1 MAVVEF
7 KKKGRIAY
15 ITLNRPDQMNA
26 MNREVWEGMA
36 DAWIKV
42 RDDPEVWTAI
52 VTGAGDKAFSAGA
65 DLKEMSEQRAMI
77 ERGETPR
84 PRPESGPMRG
94 LYVWKPFIA
103 AVNGFAM
110 GGGFELALACDIRV
124 AAEHAQFGFSE
135 VLRAIIPGAGGTQ
148 RLPRMAPFGMA
159 IDLLLTGRRVDAQEA
174 YRLGIV
180 NKVVPLA
187 KLMSTAEEYANM
199 INENGP
205 LAVRAIKESA
215 YRGIQMS
222 LDNGLRLE
230 TLFSQ
235 IVRQTEDSRE
245 GPLAFAQK
253 RKAVYKG
260 K

>member
-1 MAVVEF
+1 MAVVEYE
-7 KKKGRIAY
+7 KKGKIAY

-36 DAWIKV
+36 DAWIRV

-77 ERGETPR
+77 ERGETPK
-84 PRPESGPMRG
+84 PRPEFGPMRG

-148 RLPRMAPFGMA
+148 RLPRLIGKARAKELILTARKLDAAEAERIGLVNFVSEAGKLHEKGLEVARA
-159 IDLLLTGRRVDAQEA
+159 IAA
-174 YRLGIV
+174 
-180 NKVVPLA
+180 
-187 KLMSTAEEYANM
+187 
-199 INENGP
+199 NGP
-205 LAVRAIKESA
+205 VAVRAAKRAIDEGCELPLPQGLEVEARCYELVLPTQDRKEA
-215 YRGIQMS
+215 
-222 LDNGLRLE
+222 LA
-230 TLFSQ
+230 
-235 IVRQTEDSRE
+235 
-245 GPLAFAQK
+245 AFAEK
-253 RKAVYKG
+253 RAPRYTG
-260 K
+260 A